1 MGAGT
6 TKSDRHRIWAPHPSA
21 PPCPSLYSC
30 ASVPPH
36 RGTARPARCF
46 AESITSRLSA
56 GSAIRDEARSI
67 QPLKPRVPMATA
79 LPAAPTHPGL
89 QPPAPGCVPVG
100 CPEASPSEQPPAPEG
115 SKSCREP
122 RGPSVRQNHTEWG
135 EQDRDTAGTETKQ
148 SEERIKAANKR
159 PNAGNQD
166 SIFLCSSL
174 FNVMFKS
181 SMSSVSTRFYLY
193 NGN

>member
-6 TKSDRHRIWAPHPSA
+6 TKSNRHRIWAPHPSA
-21 PPCPSLYSC
+21 PPCPSRCAC

-67 QPLKPRVPMATA
+67 QPLKPRVPMATV
-79 LPAAPTHPGL
+79 LPAAPTHPGQ
-89 QPPAPGCVPVG
+89 QPPAPGCVPAG

-115 SKSCREP
+115 SKRCREP
-122 RGPSVRQNHTEWG
+122 RGPSVRQNPPHSVG
-135 EQDRDTAGTETKQ
+135 GAGLG
-148 SEERIKAANKR
+148 RRWHGDKAIR
-159 PNAGNQD
+159 G
-166 SIFLCSSL
+166 
-174 FNVMFKS
+174 
-181 SMSSVSTRFYLY
+181 TH
-193 NGN
+193 